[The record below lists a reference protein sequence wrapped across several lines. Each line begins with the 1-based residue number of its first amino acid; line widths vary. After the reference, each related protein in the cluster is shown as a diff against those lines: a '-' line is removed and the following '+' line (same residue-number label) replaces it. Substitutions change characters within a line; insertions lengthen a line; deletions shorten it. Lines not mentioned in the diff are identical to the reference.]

1 MEMTDISKKRDTEVN
16 PITNQASER
25 FIAAKR
31 SLADFLNDRVNRLS
45 ATHKRIS
52 LLIFGLMMGATC
64 LFQVVQAITDDKNQ
78 SSFSIDNITLP
89 KEINMNQLD
98 TQKLIPVGKMKGEM
112 DGEFEA
118 FQIAVDREGQLFINR
133 NPEFSNDSLNKSKG
147 WEQITRQQLETYQK
161 QLHFIPSHKKGLKR

>member
-1 MEMTDISKKRDTEVN
+1 MEMTEINKERGTELN

-25 FIAAKR
+25 FLAAKR

-52 LLIFGLMMGATC
+52 LLIFGFMMGTTC
-64 LFQVVQAITDDKNQ
+64 LLQVVQAVTGDKKQ
-78 SSFSIDNITLP
+78 SSFSIESITLP
-89 KEINMNQLD
+89 KNINMTKSD
-98 TQKLIPVGKMKGEM
+98 TQKLIPVGKLKGEM

-118 FQIAVDREGQLFINR
+118 FHIAVDHEGQLFINR
-133 NPEFSNDSLNKSKG
+133 NPEFSKDSLNKSKG
-147 WEQITRQQLETYQK
+147 WEPITRQQLETYQK

>member
-1 MEMTDISKKRDTEVN
+1 MEITDINKGRDTEVS
-16 PITNQASER
+16 PITNQAAEK
-25 FIAAKR
+25 FLAAKR
-31 SLADFLNDRVNRLS
+31 SLADFLNDRVNRLP

-52 LLIFGLMMGATC
+52 LLIFGFMMGTTC
-64 LFQVVQAITDDKNQ
+64 ILQIIQAVTGDKNQ
-78 SSFSIDNITLP
+78 SSFSIDSITLP

-118 FQIAVDREGQLFINR
+118 FHIAVDHEGQLFINR
-133 NPEFSNDSLNKSKG
+133 NPEFSKDSLNKSKG
-147 WEQITRQQLETYQK
+147 WEPVTRQQLETYQK